1 VPANRS
7 HTICNRIIKKDF
19 RDSRCCCKIPRGLL
33 IYDDECCY
41 HGSQGIMSR
50 LHLEVYCFSNCFFNW
65 LYLDSILSCTENA
78 GAFWYSPKIFQVC
91 LCVCASVCLRVCVS
105 VCLCVCVSVGPCKSV
120 SVYLCF
126 DASVC
131 ACRRVSVAVCVYER
145 DKDKKRERETAKNEW
160 NEEHD
165 KA

>member
-1 VPANRS
+1 MLLQDSSRS
-7 HTICNRIIKKDF
+7 FDLRW
-19 RDSRCCCKIPRGLL
+19 RVLLSWLPRNNVEIAFGSLL
-33 IYDDECCY
+33 FLKLFFQLTLPRQYTEL
-41 HGSQGIMSR
+41 HGER
-50 LHLEVYCFSNCFFNW
+50 R
-65 LYLDSILSCTENA
+65 SILI
-78 GAFWYSPKIFQVC
+78 FPKNLSSVSVC